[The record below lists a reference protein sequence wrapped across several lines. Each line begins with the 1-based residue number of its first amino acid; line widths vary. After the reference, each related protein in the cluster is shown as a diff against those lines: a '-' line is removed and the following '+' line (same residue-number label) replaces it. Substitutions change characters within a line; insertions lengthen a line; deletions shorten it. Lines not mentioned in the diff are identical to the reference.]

1 MPEVRHVYPDLVSA
15 PRLEIEREQR
25 ALRKFFI
32 DAVMRARA
40 PSVCGDRHLFT
51 VACASRDR
59 RIHRAA
65 HFLHVTDDE
74 RAVFAAHR
82 VIRKLSAQA
91 FVREIVLRRG
101 DKSRSLSVDPVDY
114 AGARHSA
121 DPGKLAAAPVEQS
134 GDERSRIMPRRG
146 VNDHAGRLVYHDYV
160 AVLIDHVERYVLRL
174 RLA

>member
-1 MPEVRHVYPDLVSA
+1 M
-15 PRLEIEREQR
+15 
-25 ALRKFFI
+25 
-32 DAVMRARA
+32 
-40 PSVCGDRHLFT
+40 
-51 VACASRDR
+51 
-59 RIHRAA
+59 
-65 HFLHVTDDE
+65 
-74 RAVFAAHR
+74 
-82 VIRKLSAQA
+82 
-91 FVREIVLRRG
+91 REIVLRRG

-160 AVLIDHVERYVLRL
+160 AVLVDHVERYVLRL